1 MKSLQPDGPVPS
13 GPQPT
18 DQEPENQEPADD
30 GRQWA
35 GDPYD
40 EGDET
45 LPDDPAVAAR
55 FSAPGGEEAWLER
68 IADGTLIGWLRD
80 PSGQVYR
87 YSDADAWAVDVDDA
101 GMAPS
106 GGGSPTDEQP
116 EVDDLPKDGA
126 EPDGGGQGGE
136 LPDEFRK

>member
-1 MKSLQPDGPVPS
+1 MKSLQPDSPVPS
-13 GPQPT
+13 GQQPT
-18 DQEPENQEPADD
+18 GQAPEGQEPADD

-45 LPDDPAVAAR
+45 LPDDPAVTAR

-68 IADGTLIGWLRD
+68 AADGTLTGWLRD

-101 GMAPS
+101 GMTAS
-106 GGGSPTDEQP
+106 GGSTPTDEQP
-116 EVDDLPKDGA
+116 EDGEQPDDGA
-126 EPDGGGQGGE
+126 APDPSGKDSE

>member
-1 MKSLQPDGPVPS
+1 MKSLPQAGQ
-13 GPQPT
+13 QPT
-18 DQEPENQEPADD
+18 GQQPAGQGPEDQEPADD

-40 EGDET
+40 DGDET
-45 LPDDPAVAAR
+45 LPDDPAVTAR

-68 IADGTLIGWLRD
+68 AADGTLTGWLRD

-101 GMAPS
+101 GMTPS
-106 GGGSPTDEQP
+106 GGGTQTDEQP
-116 EVDDLPKDGA
+116 ADGEQPENEA
-126 EPDGGGQGGE
+126 EPDGGSQDSE